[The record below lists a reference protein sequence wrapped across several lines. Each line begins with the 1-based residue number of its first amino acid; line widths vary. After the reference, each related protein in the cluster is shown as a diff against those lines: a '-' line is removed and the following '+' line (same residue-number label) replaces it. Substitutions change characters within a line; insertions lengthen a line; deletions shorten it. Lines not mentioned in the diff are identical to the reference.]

1 MPQTLLPTTTS
12 TLPTRTNPTNTT
24 AADKERDKPAPSK
37 PRPITSCAA
46 CRVRKVKVFPVLP
59 IPPCFHL
66 LSFLL
71 LLLLLL
77 LSSSHTNIANQCDR
91 LTPCTA
97 CTTRRPPTECTYS
110 TTSEEREA
118 IAAADLIA
126 ELRATRNK
134 LQGQLANSKSN
145 PSGAVVPA
153 GAGADSAPPPGFRG
167 ARGLPAGYD
176 RGEGEDAAALEA
188 VYAVL
193 RGGSWDVAR
202 EVVGK
207 IRGGEGARGVL
218 G

>member
-1 MPQTLLPTTTS
+1 MPPTLLPTTTS
-12 TLPTRTNPTNTT
+12 TLPTRANPSPTNTT

-46 CRVRKVKVFPVLP
+46 CRLRKVK
-59 IPPCFHL
+59 
-66 LSFLL
+66 
-71 LLLLLL
+71 
-77 LSSSHTNIANQCDR
+77 CDR

-97 CTTRRPPTECTYS
+97 CTTRKPPTECTYS

-126 ELRATRNK
+126 ELRATRNR
-134 LQGQLANSKSN
+134 LQGQLANSKSGSSMSAG
-145 PSGAVVPA
+145 PGAVL
-153 GAGADSAPPPGFRG
+153 PGFRG
-167 ARGLPAGYD
+167 AGGLPTGYD

-193 RGGSWDVAR
+193 REGSWDVAR

-207 IRGGEGARGVL
+207 IRGGEGVRGVL
-218 G
+218 GEIDEGGSTTTQL

>member
-1 MPQTLLPTTTS
+1 MAPALLPTTTS
-12 TLPTRTNPTNTT
+12 TLPTRTNPSPTNTT

-46 CRVRKVKVFPVLP
+46 CRVRKVK
-59 IPPCFHL
+59 
-66 LSFLL
+66 
-71 LLLLLL
+71 
-77 LSSSHTNIANQCDR
+77 CDR

-97 CTTRRPPTECTYS
+97 CTTRKPPTECTYS

-134 LQGQLANSKSN
+134 LQGQLANAKSG
-145 PSGAVVPA
+145 SSEAAAAGAVSV
-153 GAGADSAPPPGFRG
+153 PPGFRG
-167 ARGLPAGYD
+167 AGGLLTGYD

-207 IRGGEGARGVL
+207 IRGGEGVRGVL
-218 G
+218 GEMDGGSASTQL